1 MRIGV
6 VGSGIAGLS
15 SAWLLGQ
22 RHQVTLFE
30 ANDYLGGHAH
40 TVDVELQGQQF
51 PVDTGFLIF
60 NHQTYPHL
68 TALFDH
74 LKVATHPSNMSFSVS
89 IDQPQLEWAG
99 HNLATLFAQRRNV
112 FRPTFI
118 HMLADMLRFN
128 KEVPAELT
136 AGTSISLG
144 AFLDQR
150 GYSAAFRNWYLLP
163 MTAAIW
169 SCPTKQM
176 LDYPLASFARF
187 FVNHGLLQIHNRPQW
202 HTVSAGSREYVR
214 RMAMELT
221 DVRLQTPV
229 WAIARDEDGIWISTA
244 RGGREHYDK
253 LVFACHPDQAL
264 RILGSQA
271 SSAEQEIL
279 GTIRYQPNRVVLHTD
294 PRLLPKR
301 RKLWS
306 AWNYAASN
314 LQDQQAPVCVNY
326 WLNAI
331 QSLPTQ
337 TPVILSLNPV
347 HEPQAQHVLAEYQ
360 YDHPMFNTAALKAQ
374 SQLCVLQGWQHT
386 WYCGAW
392 TGYGFHEDGLRSALA
407 LAQAFDVQAPW
418 QAAQSMPSLTEIAA

>member
-1 MRIGV
+1 MRVAV

-15 SAWLLGQ
+15 SAWLLSQ

-40 TVDVELQGQQF
+40 TVDVELQGQRF

-89 IDQPQLEWAG
+89 VDQPQLEWAG
-99 HNLATLFAQRRNV
+99 HNLASLFAQRRNV

-118 HMLADMLRFN
+118 HMLTDMLRFN
-128 KEVPAELT
+128 KEVPAEL
-136 AGTSISLG
+136 ASGTSISLG
-144 AFLDQR
+144 AFLEQR
-150 GYSAAFRNWYLLP
+150 GYSAAFSDWYLMP

-169 SCPTKQM
+169 SCPTAQM
-176 LDYPLASFARF
+176 LDYPLASFAQF

-202 HTVSAGSREYVR
+202 YTVSDGSREYVR
-214 RMAMELT
+214 RIAMELP

-229 WAIARDEDGIWISTA
+229 WAIERDEDGVWISTA
-244 RGGREHYDK
+244 RGGREHFDK
-253 LVFACHPDQAL
+253 FILACHPDQAL

-271 SSAEQEIL
+271 SSAEQRIL
-279 GTIRYQPNRVVLHTD
+279 GAIRYQPNRAVLHTD
-294 PRLLPKR
+294 TSLLPKR
-301 RKLWS
+301 RRLWS
-306 AWNYAASN
+306 AWNYAAGD

-331 QSLPTQ
+331 QKLPTPI
-337 TPVILSLNPV
+337 PVILSLNPV
-347 HEPQAQHVLAEYQ
+347 HEPQTDRVLAEYQ
-360 YDHPMFNTAALKAQ
+360 YEHPMFNTAALKAQ

-392 TGYGFHEDGLRSALA
+392 TGYGFHEDGLKSALA

-418 QAAQSMPSLTEIAA
+418 QATRFLSSLTEIAA